1 MHEVRVGAQN
11 SNGWVLYDEQ
21 FRLMI
26 AHNPSQDWEIQDNEL
41 WLLYTTANSRNPSNI
56 PITSASITIRRQ
68 IVTSPIFRTY
78 TAALIAMATIHL

>member
-1 MHEVRVGAQN
+1 MHEVRVGALN
-11 SNGWVLYDEQ
+11 SNGWVLYDEH
-21 FRLMI
+21 FRSMI
-26 AHNPSQDWEIQDNEL
+26 AHNPSQDWEIKDNEL

-56 PITSASITIRRQ
+56 PITSASIRRQ

>member
-11 SNGWVLYDEQ
+11 SNGWVLYDEH
-21 FRLMI
+21 FRLRL

-41 WLLYTTANSRNPSNI
+41 WLLYTTANSRNPSNT
-56 PITSASITIRRQ
+56 PTTSASITIRRQ
-68 IVTSPIFRTY
+68 IVASPIFRTY